1 VSRHEK
7 GALLPAPFGWIG
19 SGYFQIGDRR
29 LNSVVEYS
37 RNDEIA
43 TLRIDDG
50 KANAL
55 SAAVIAEI
63 NDGLDRAAREARALV
78 IRGREGVFS
87 GGFDLK
93 VIRGSDEDL
102 KANMRKLGMELLK
115 RLYLSH
121 QPIIFAVTGHAV
133 AMGALLILAGDWRVG
148 VSGEFRIG
156 LNETSIGS
164 PLPIAGL
171 ELARDRLEP
180 TALQRATI
188 NAEQFSPANAAAIGY
203 LDQVVEMSDFDSAVM
218 EAATRLGALDPGAFA
233 ETKRRVRQAT
243 IIRIEKL
250 GG

>member
-1 VSRHEK
+1 MNK
-7 GALLPAPFGWIG
+7 I
-19 SGYFQIGDRR
+19 
-29 LNSVVEYS
+29 VEYS
-37 RNDEIA
+37 RNDEI
-43 TLRIDDG
+43 TSLIIDDG

-63 NDGLDRAAREARALV
+63 NDGLDRAAREARVLV

-93 VIRGSDEDL
+93 VIRGNDEDL
-102 KANMRKLGMELLK
+102 KANMRHAGMKLLK

-133 AMGALLILAGDWRVG
+133 AMGALLLLAGDWRVG
-148 VSGEFRIG
+148 ISGEFRIG
-156 LNETSIGS
+156 LNETSIGL

-180 TALQRATI
+180 TAFQRATI
-188 NAEQFSPANAAAIGY
+188 NAEQFSPAKAASIGY
-203 LDQVVEMSDFDSAVM
+203 LDQVVEMSDFDSTIT

-233 ETKRRVRQAT
+233 ETKQRVRQDT
-243 IIRIEKL
+243 IIRMEKR

>member
-1 VSRHEK
+1 M
-7 GALLPAPFGWIG
+7 
-19 SGYFQIGDRR
+19 
-29 LNSVVEYS
+29 NSVVEYS
-37 RNDEIA
+37 QNDEIA
-43 TLRIDDG
+43 SLRIDDG

-63 NDGLDRAAREARALV
+63 NDGLDRAARESRAIV
-78 IRGREGVFS
+78 IRGREGIFS

-93 VIRGSDEDL
+93 VIRGSDEGL
-102 KANMRKLGMELLK
+102 KADMRKAGMQLLK

-133 AMGALLILAGDWRVG
+133 AMGALLILAGDWRIG
-148 VSGEFRIG
+148 ISGEFRIG
-156 LNETSIGS
+156 LNETSIGL

-188 NAEQFSPANAAAIGY
+188 NAEQFSPTNAVAIGY
-203 LDQVVEMSDFDSAVM
+203 LDQVVEMSDFDTAVM

-243 IIRIEKL
+243 IIRIGKL